1 MHICASLLLPAA
13 QSFFE
18 AEPADLLRGVCIQNL
33 VKVFA
38 GSPKPAVDG
47 LSLSFYENQITAFLG
62 HNGAGKTT
70 TMYVRLPGSV
80 SHTVPVPAPSLV
92 ILTFVLFH

>member
-1 MHICASLLLPAA
+1 MHIRLSLLLPAA

-18 AEPADLLRGVCIQNL
+18 AEPVDLVKGVCIQNL

-38 GSPKPAVDG
+38 GSSKPAVDG

-70 TMYVRLPGSV
+70 TMYVSLPL
-80 SHTVPVPAPSLV
+80 SHTE
-92 ILTFVLFH
+92 